1 MASQNNGSINIFGIQ
16 IKHAA
21 PTKEPQ
27 APIHE
32 IFTRLPAIISSTLGQ
47 AFPKDELRVVEDSD
61 KYAKAF
67 ANWTKV
73 GFDPKDENNKKFYL
87 EAVTKIRNKD
97 EKFTKKCFKLG
108 ASKDRIFNVSG
119 LSDKE
124 YERMRDQIFPP
135 SITFRAMGIKLLR
148 EDKTV
153 MTGADVNAAK
163 YEELQKQNKNT
174 KTVEKSTIT
183 DILNNAEGLAK
194 SSFGGVK
201 NVVKAV
207 SDSLDPNHVS
217 WWRVKDVS
225 DVKSPGQIRETFGLR
240 EGIVQRLTKRAGANV
255 AGVKR
260 NNKNPNGSS
269 HHDGR

>member
-1 MASQNNGSINIFGIQ
+1 
-16 IKHAA
+16 
-21 PTKEPQ
+21 
-27 APIHE
+27 
-32 IFTRLPAIISSTLGQ
+32 
-47 AFPKDELRVVEDSD
+47 
-61 KYAKAF
+61 
-67 ANWTKV
+67 
-73 GFDPKDENNKKFYL
+73 
-87 EAVTKIRNKD
+87 
-97 EKFTKKCFKLG
+97 
-108 ASKDRIFNVSG
+108 
-119 LSDKE
+119 
-124 YERMRDQIFPP
+124 
-135 SITFRAMGIKLLR
+135 
-148 EDKTV
+148 

-240 EGIVQRLTKRAGANV
+240 KDLFQTFTERAGASV
-255 AGVKR
+255 ARVRPNKR
-260 NNKNPNGSS
+260 NHPNGSS
-269 HHDGR
+269 HHGGR